1 MISADQFRIAVC
13 LLVVSK
19 LIGWTCGFV
28 CVPTPCLCGHSMQL
42 GKEHYDGHWHEFRH
56 HGGALRYVLGGWEWG
71 RGEGLDCFVYKL
83 HR

>member
-1 MISADQFRIAVC
+1 MISTEKFRIAVC

-19 LIGWTCGFV
+19 LIGWSCGFV

-42 GKEHYDGHWHEFRH
+42 GKEHYDGHWHEFRY
-56 HGGALRYVLGGWEWG
+56 HGGGTEVCVGGLGVGA
-71 RGEGLDCFVYKL
+71 GEGLDCFVYKL